1 MTRTGNARRF
11 RWGAITLAACLLCR
25 DAPGATGSSVSSKGT
40 YLVTWQVLGYEE
52 VPLNQDFDIDIKV
65 LRQQDRQPAELT
77 VTVDAAMPMHNHGM
91 NAGPQ
96 MVRRGPGHWLARGM
110 NLFMPGEWRLL
121 FDLSDKNSPAASA
134 MEFAASTIKLAESEP
149 FEEAAQV
156 TSDEARQYLALFA
169 YQNVLPDTTNIYAS
183 DPPAARLGEAL
194 FSEPRLSGS
203 GKISC
208 ASCHQPSNNWIDG
221 RPHAVGVNETSRNTP
236 TLWNVSHRRW
246 FFWDGRAATLWAQA
260 LAPIEAPSEMAG
272 HRDSVLR
279 LLRTD
284 DKLQALYAD
293 AFGVSAKRTSVNAT
307 FANVGKA
314 LAAFETTLTLR
325 SSRFDRFLSCLDNAP
340 ANTCRQLRASEVK
353 GLRLF
358 TGRAGCVNCHHGRDL
373 TDDEFHDILLP
384 RDNTA
389 GRNAAIRSA
398 KIDPFGPTSKFSDDR
413 TGAAAR
419 HVNATRPLPQWE
431 HAFRTPSLRQVTLT
445 APYMHSGIYADLP
458 AVLRHYSTLSD
469 APANCGRGDPLI
481 HPLQLTTQEMAV
493 LSRFLN
499 ALTSD

>member
-1 MTRTGNARRF
+1 
-11 RWGAITLAACLLCR
+11 
-25 DAPGATGSSVSSKGT
+25 
-40 YLVTWQVLGYEE
+40 
-52 VPLNQDFDIDIKV
+52 
-65 LRQQDRQPAELT
+65 
-77 VTVDAAMPMHNHGM
+77 
-91 NAGPQ
+91 
-96 MVRRGPGHWLARGM
+96 M

-121 FDLSDKNSPAASA
+121 FDLSDKNSPAAST

-156 TSDEARQYLALFA
+156 TPDEARQYLALFA

-279 LLRTD
+279 LLRSD

-293 AFGVSAKRTSVNAT
+293 AFGISAKRTSVNAT

-325 SSRFDRFLSCLDNAP
+325 SL
-340 ANTCRQLRASEVK
+340 
-353 GLRLF
+353 
-358 TGRAGCVNCHHGRDL
+358 
-373 TDDEFHDILLP
+373 
-384 RDNTA
+384 
-389 GRNAAIRSA
+389 
-398 KIDPFGPTSKFSDDR
+398 
-413 TGAAAR
+413 
-419 HVNATRPLPQWE
+419 
-431 HAFRTPSLRQVTLT
+431 AF
-445 APYMHSGIYADLP
+445 
-458 AVLRHYSTLSD
+458 
-469 APANCGRGDPLI
+469 
-481 HPLQLTTQEMAV
+481 
-493 LSRFLN
+493 
-499 ALTSD
+499 